1 MNTLLLQPNDVLFFR
16 DGRPMSGGLAG
27 HGAAWPLPTVTN
39 AALHAAL
46 HRAGLTGVHGHDHID
61 KQANRAKKDARKFG
75 SLLTAGPF
83 PVRVS
88 SSPARQSA
96 VANASTEWF
105 FPRPADLAIGE
116 TNGQPDPDFS
126 IVLKPL
132 AVAAA
137 SGHTS
142 LPTPARFGVASSRP
156 PAKEKDPPAWL
167 EADAFAKYLA
177 AGDQA
182 RVPANRLLPDKAI
195 FLPEATVGIGMDA
208 ATGAQDGE
216 RIYSAHYLR
225 LRDAPEAWRLGL
237 LAACEDKQGAG
248 GKEAVDLL
256 ASLFQQ
262 EQHIVVGGQQ
272 RVCTVAGPT
281 ATPAIPLPRGRMTF
295 APDAD
300 GRCRVKWVLLT
311 PAIWPEMTPG
321 NSKRGRVNEHDPG
334 MPRQA
339 QLHPGGWLPNWICPL
354 TGEVLLE
361 PISEAERKRRRRLNY
376 AGRGYDSHPPRIARL
391 VAALVPK
398 PLAVTGY
405 FLPHEAAERNGGPK
419 PIHLAVPAGAIY
431 YFETSGAAE
440 AAKLVAALNWH
451 GPTDDCG
458 QPVLS
463 RIKNRRSTLFGE
475 KGFGLGVCG
484 TWSPVSSSPSTSI
497 C

>member
-61 KQANRAKKDARKFG
+61 HKGNRAKRTRKFG

-83 PVRVS
+83 PVRVPGS
-88 SSPARQSA
+88 SAKPSA
-96 VANASTEWF
+96 SANSCTEWF

-116 TNGQPDPDFS
+116 TNGEPDLDFS
-126 IVLKPL
+126 VVLKPL
-132 AVAAA
+132 TVAAA

-142 LPTPARFGVASSRP
+142 LPAPARFGVASSRP

-167 EADAFAKYLA
+167 EAKAFAKYLA

-182 RVPANRLLPDKAI
+182 RVPANCLLPDKAI

-225 LRDAPEAWRLGL
+225 LRETPKLWRLGL
-237 LAACEDKQGAG
+237 LAACKDKQAAG
-248 GKEAVDLL
+248 EEQAVDLL
-256 ASLFQQ
+256 ARLFQQ

-272 RVCTVAGPT
+272 RACTVAGP
-281 ATPAIPLPRGRMTF
+281 AAAPVIPLPRGQTTF
-295 APDAD
+295 SPAA
-300 GRCRVKWVLLT
+300 GGKCRVKWVLLT

-321 NSKRGRVNEHDPG
+321 NSKRGSVNEDNPEK
-334 MPRQA
+334 PRQA
-339 QLHPGGWLPNWICPL
+339 QPHPGGWLPNWICPL

-361 PISEAERKRRRRLNY
+361 PITEAERKRRRRLNY
-376 AGRGYDSHPPRIARL
+376 AGQGYDSHPPHLARL

-419 PIHLAVPAGAIY
+419 PTHLAVPAGAIY
-431 YFETSGAAE
+431 YFEADSPDAATTL
-440 AAKLVAALNWH
+440 AAVLNWH
-451 GPTDDCG
+451 AGANANG
-458 QPVLS
+458 QPDLS
-463 RIKNRRSTLFGE
+463 RINNRRSTLFGE

-484 TWSPVSSSPSTSI
+484 SWEPIQP
-497 C
+497 